1 MQIISK
7 NSGEENAGGL
17 GNIVFRY
24 LPYWPL
30 FLLFFIAA
38 VAGSWA
44 YLKYATPIYE
54 TTARV
59 LIKDEKKGAEESKTV
74 ESLDLLSSKK
84 IIENEME
91 VIQSKSLIN
100 EVVKKLNLYAPVSCE
115 QSFKTISAY
124 TTSPVILTAEDPSA
138 LKESPKV
145 YFTYDAAKEKVL
157 VQNTQYPLNQWL
169 TTSLGKIKFL
179 KNPYYKN
186 EPVSGKLFFSLV
198 SPKKVANGI
207 ENGLKVTSVNK
218 QSSIISLAINDEV
231 PQRGED
237 IINEL
242 LAAYNAA
249 SQQDKNALAYNTQQ
263 FIQERLSTVEHDL
276 DSIER
281 KVQRYKSSSNAIDI
295 STQGKLFLENVSNND
310 QKLGEINMQLAVLN
324 QVEKYVYSKNNE
336 GGIVPATLGVSD
348 PTLSQLL
355 DKLYTAEMDYEKG
368 KKSDGENNPMTLAT
382 LDRIQ
387 KIKPGIL
394 ENIQSQRS
402 NLLVSR
408 NNLSAT
414 NNTYSS
420 ALQGI
425 PEKERQLI
433 DINREQ
439 SIKNEIYS
447 FLLQKREEAA
457 LSHASTLP
465 DNRIVDKA
473 ESSDKPVS
481 PKKKVIYVASV
492 LLAFICAFGVV
503 FAKETFSRKI
513 MFRHEIEMLT
523 ECPVIG
529 EISSESTKNPIVIGD
544 NKRTFIAEQFRKLRI
559 TLNYIGVS
567 TKRKRIL
574 VTSAISG
581 EGKSFVASN
590 LALSLAMTGKKV
602 ILLDFDLNNPSL
614 NNKLN
619 ISEQKGITDYLLGEV
634 ELDEI
639 IRKTDLH
646 SNLYLIPTGILPDN
660 PSELIMN
667 GRTEV
672 LLSLLDAKFDYIVI
686 DTAPIG
692 PVTDAYVLSPF
703 CDATLYII
711 RHGYTPKV
719 FVERIDANNKINH
732 LNNVAIVFNGVTSR
746 GFGYKNYGYGY
757 GYGYT
762 YGNKEMRRRV
772 PAIKD

>member
-1 MQIISK
+1 MQKVTK
-7 NSGEENAGGL
+7 NSAEETTGGL
-17 GNIVFRY
+17 GNVVFRY

-30 FLLFFIAA
+30 FLIFFL
-38 VAGSWA
+38 VAIVGAWS
-44 YLKYATPIYE
+44 YLKYATPMFE

-59 LIKDEKKGAEESKTV
+59 LIKDEKKGAEESKTL

-91 VIQSKSLIN
+91 VIQSRSLIN
-100 EVVKKLNLYAPVSCE
+100 EVVNKLSLYAPVSNE
-115 QSFKTISAY
+115 QSIKTLSAY
-124 TTSPVILTAEDPSA
+124 TTSPMIVVVDDPEK
-138 LKESPKV
+138 LKETKKI
-145 YFTYDAAKEKVL
+145 YFTFDKVKQK
-157 VQNTQYPLNQWL
+157 VIINNTQYPLNEWL
-169 TTSLGKIKFL
+169 NTWIGKIRFQR
-179 KNPYYKN
+179 NPRYIN
-186 EPVSGKLFFSLV
+186 ESSTAKLYFSLV
-198 SPKKVANGI
+198 SPKKVASGI
-207 ENGLKVTSVNK
+207 EAGLKVTPVNK
-218 QSSIISLAINDEV
+218 QSSIISLSYTDEV

-242 LAAYNAA
+242 LAAYNEA
-249 SQQDKNALAYNTQQ
+249 SLKDKNLLAYNTQK

-281 KVQRYKSSSNAIDI
+281 KVQRYKSQSNAVDI

-310 QKLGEINMQLAVLN
+310 QKLSEINMQLAVLN
-324 QVEKYVYSKNNE
+324 QVEKYVYSKSGE
-336 GGIVPATLGVSD
+336 GGIVPATLGVTD

-355 DKLYTAEMDYEKG
+355 DKLYTSELDYERG
-368 KKSDGENNPMTLAT
+368 KKNDGENNPLTLSV

-402 NLLVSR
+402 NLLVSK
-408 NNLSAT
+408 NNISAT

-420 ALQGI
+420 VLQGM

-447 FLLQKREEAA
+447 FLLQKREETA
-457 LSHASTLP
+457 LSHVSNLP
-465 DNRIVDKA
+465 DSRIVDKA
-473 ESSDKPVS
+473 ETADKPVS

-492 LLAFICAFGVV
+492 LLAFFSALGVV

-513 MFRHEIEMLT
+513 MFRHEIEALT
-523 ECPVIG
+523 DFPVVG
-529 EISSESTKNPIVIGD
+529 EISAEATKNPIVIGD

-559 TLNYIGVS
+559 TLNYIGVN

-581 EGKSFVASN
+581 EGKSFIASN
-590 LALSLAMTGKKV
+590 LALSLAMTGKQV
-602 ILLDFDLNNPSL
+602 VLLDFDLNNPSL

-619 ISEQKGITDYLLGEV
+619 LSEEKGITDYLLGEV
-634 ELDEI
+634 EADDI

-646 SNLYLIPTGILPDN
+646 SNLYLIPTGDLPDN
-660 PSELIMN
+660 PSELIMSS
-667 GRTEV
+667 RTED
-672 LLSLLDAKFDYIVI
+672 LLRYLDTKFDYIVI

-692 PVTDAYVLSPF
+692 PVTDAYVLSPL

-762 YGNKEMRRRV
+762 YGNKEMRKRI
-772 PAIKD
+772 PAGKN